1 MPGKSSTT
9 FGASTV
15 VTTNL
20 ESKPAKPLIE
30 PIDPIRYRQAV
41 ANGKQ
46 TFVSEK
52 SKAAAAR
59 VIYQALHDEPR
70 DVILR
75 AFIEGASITPKGSPT
90 YFYNISR
97 KFKRQQAQKHI

>member
-1 MPGKSSTT
+1 
-9 FGASTV
+9 V

-20 ESKPAKPLIE
+20 ESKPVKPLIE

-46 TFVSEK
+46 TFVSEN

-70 DVILR
+70 DVIL
-75 AFIEGASITPKGSPT
+75 EGASITPKGSPT

-97 KFKRQQAQKHI
+97 KFKRQQAQKQA

>member
-1 MPGKSSTT
+1 MPGKSSIT

-46 TFVSEK
+46 TFASEN